1 MVNREK
7 NVKAGTVGG
16 NSSFLELLSSDCVK
30 TKVVSLDKNFKGPNT
45 STIQLNRNSTMENSR
60 SNERKKNETIQSYIP
75 GSVGGKTSAPPMSNT
90 PLKDI
95 HQI

>member
-1 MVNREK
+1 MVNGEK

-60 SNERKKNETIQSYIP
+60 SNEEKNETIHYIP

>member
-30 TKVVSLDKNFKGPNT
+30 TEVVSLDKNFKDPII

-60 SNERKKNETIQSYIP
+60 SNEKKNETIQSYIP

>member
-30 TKVVSLDKNFKGPNT
+30 IEVVSLDKNFKDPNI
-45 STIQLNRNSTMENSR
+45 STIQLNQNSTMENS
-60 SNERKKNETIQSYIP
+60 
-75 GSVGGKTSAPPMSNT
+75 
-90 PLKDI
+90 
-95 HQI
+95 